1 MLSQVAVIRKA
12 KQKKEN
18 YCRQAPV
25 TASLK
30 QATGHPG
37 QILHPAD
44 LTCSGNCKIFLCEPF
59 DRQISLSMYM
69 LLPHLN
75 NFPLLIN
82 YVHSLEELL
91 C

>member
-44 LTCSGNCKIFLCEPF
+44 LTCSGNCKIFL
-59 DRQISLSMYM
+59 
-69 LLPHLN
+69 
-75 NFPLLIN
+75 
-82 YVHSLEELL
+82 
-91 C
+91 